1 MEMNGITDRMNLYE
15 IEVHFCGLTF
25 GIGNGKIRL
34 KDAFGFRCANAQTS
48 ELNVLAEIQLAGAFR
63 GASLGAKQIL
73 TSEGEKLRYV
83 SHVQEENRLIICQRD
98 ESIEVKTVYEALGK
112 AIRVRHIV
120 KNISKEEIVLENA
133 PALLL
138 YGLSGGGTAD
148 TKNVF
153 LYRFYNSWHVE
164 CQPRKSSLFEL
175 GLFCGGPPASKKRV
189 SGVNIGSWSSKE
201 EIPQAIIEDGGRGL
215 FFMFQ
220 IENSGSWYWEI
231 GECEREIYLL
241 AGGPNRV
248 FGQWSRK
255 LAAGETFE
263 SVPVAF
269 TAANTLNG
277 VLGKMTEYRR
287 RIAPK
292 PVCDENLPVIFNE
305 YMHLSWDNPSEE
317 RTKKIAP
324 LAAEMGAEYYVIDC
338 GWHDEEASVYNYVGK
353 WKESKTRFPSGIK
366 ATADYLRSFG
376 LKPGLWIETESFGYL
391 CSGMETVYDD
401 SCFFVRNGKAVIN
414 MGRKQLDFRQEKVR
428 NYVGGVLR
436 RMIEEYGAEYI
447 KIDYNQDCGEGTEL
461 NCCAPG
467 DGLLEHSRAYLAWLK
482 EITERYP
489 HVLIENCG
497 SGGCRMD
504 YAMLSVHPLQST
516 SDQVD
521 YRNYPYIAGN
531 MLSAVLPEQAGVWSY
546 PCAGENFDDEVVV
559 FNMVNSFLGRIH
571 LASDLR
577 KLTEEQK
584 ELVKEGV
591 KYYRRL
597 TPYKK
602 TALPYLPL
610 GFTDFGS
617 DFVASGLLSG
627 KNLFLAVWNLG
638 RTGTIGVPLRD
649 ISVKS
654 VRMGYPKGA
663 RFETPF
669 ECGEDELTLTF
680 REPYRARFLELELN

>member
-1 MEMNGITDRMNLYE
+1 MKEFVNKKNLYE
-15 IEVHFCGLTF
+15 KEVRFFGLTF
-25 GIGNGKIRL
+25 GIGKGKIRL
-34 KDAFGFRCANAQTS
+34 KDAFGFQCADPRTS

-73 TSEGEKLRYV
+73 SSEGEKLQYI
-83 SHVQEENRLIICQRD
+83 SHVKEGNKLTVFQRD
-98 ESIEVKTVYEALGK
+98 DSVEVKTVYEKLGK
-112 AIRVRHIV
+112 AIRVRHFV
-120 KNISKEEIVLENA
+120 KNITKEKIVLENA
-133 PALLL
+133 PALLI
-138 YGLSGGGTAD
+138 YGLSGRGTAD
-148 TKNVF
+148 TENVF

-164 CQPRKSSLFEL
+164 CQPRKSSLFAC

-189 SGVNIGSWSSKE
+189 SGVNVGSWSSKE
-201 EIPQAIIEDGGRGL
+201 ELPQAIIEDVGRGL

-220 IENSGSWYWEI
+220 IENNGSWYWEI

-248 FGQWSRK
+248 FGQWSK
-255 LAAGETFE
+255 ELMEGETFE

-269 TAANTLNG
+269 TAADTLNG
-277 VLGKMTEYRR
+277 VLGRMTEYRR

-292 PVCDENLPVIFNE
+292 PACDKDLPVVFNE

-324 LAAEMGAEYYVIDC
+324 LAAEMGAGYYVIDC
-338 GWHDEEASVYNYVGK
+338 GWHDEEESVYNYVGK
-353 WKESKTRFPSGIK
+353 WKESKTRFPSGLK
-366 ATADYLRSFG
+366 ATTEYLCSLG

-401 SCFFVRNGKAVIN
+401 FCFFVRNGKAVIN
-414 MGRKQLDFRQEKVR
+414 MGRKQLDFRREKVR

-447 KIDYNQDCGEGTEL
+447 KIDYNQDCGEGTDL

-482 EITERYP
+482 DIETRYP

-504 YAMLSVHPLQST
+504 YAMLSVHALQSI

-546 PCAGENFDDEVVV
+546 PCAGESFDDEVVI
-559 FNMVNSFLGRIH
+559 FNMVNGLLGRIH

-577 KLTEEQK
+577 KLNDEQK
-584 ELVKEGV
+584 ELVKEGI
-591 KYYRRL
+591 KYYHRL

-602 TALPYLPL
+602 KALPYLPL
-610 GFTDFGS
+610 GFTDFS
-617 DFVASGLLSG
+617 RDFAASGLLCG

-638 RTGTIGVPLRD
+638 RKGTIGIPLRD
-649 ISVKS
+649 VSVKS
-654 VRMGYPKGA
+654 ARIGYPKGA
-663 RFETPF
+663 QFETPF
-669 ECGEDELTLTF
+669 VCEEGELTLNF
-680 REPYRARFLELELN
+680 REPYRARFFELELN